1 MKSGSVTQDGL
12 EQERKMTYEP
22 RVARRER
29 SVRRRQT
36 VMADL
41 ESKRVR
47 RVSNGQKKKDSH

>member
-29 SVRRRQT
+29 SVRRRQS